1 MKQIAKHTVLAVV
14 LTLGAAT
21 SSFADD
27 GKDELKEGADLMSR
41 GFQLLLDGLA
51 AEMAP
56 MTEDLATGLAEGWQK
71 LLREMEDITA
81 YHPPETLPN
90 GDIIIRRKDPVLP
103 DQDVP
108 GETEL

>member
-1 MKQIAKHTVLAVV
+1 MKQIAKHTVLAGIIAFG
-14 LTLGAAT
+14 TA
-21 SSFADD
+21 SSLFADD

-51 AEMAP
+51 TEMAP
-56 MTEDLATGLAEGWQK
+56 IAEDLAEGWQD
-71 LLREMEDITA
+71 LLREMEDMTA

-90 GDIIIRRKDPVLP
+90 GDIIIRRKIPVLP
-103 DQDVP
+103 EEEMP

>member
-1 MKQIAKHTVLAVV
+1 MKQIAKHSILIVALA
-14 LTLGAAT
+14 LGSAT

-27 GKDELKEGADLMSR
+27 GNSELKEGADLMSR
-41 GFQLLLDGLA
+41 GFQLLLDGLSS
-51 AEMAP
+51 EMAP
-56 MTEDLATGLAEGWQK
+56 MTEELADGLADGWQK
-71 LLREMEDITA
+71 LLNEMEDMTA

-90 GDIIIRRKDPVLP
+90 GDIIIRRKQPDLP